1 MKIVIIEDEL
11 LTAQDITGILMQLPD
26 SIEVKRILQSVS
38 EAIQYFEQN
47 EQPDLIF
54 CDIQLGDGHSFDIF
68 KSVPIETPVIFCT
81 AYDEYALE
89 AFRNN
94 GIDYILKPF
103 SRITIN
109 NAIEKYKKLRSQLS
123 GNRIDF
129 EAVLAT
135 IREGYNNYQKSSSIL
150 INWKDKIIPVKI
162 NDIAL
167 FNIEYKTTQLVTF
180 DNQKYFI
187 NQTLDELSEVCGPG
201 FYRANRQYLINKA
214 SVTEALQY
222 FARKLVLKLKIDG
235 KYEIIISKNKVP
247 DFLRWLES

>member
-11 LTAQDITGILMQLPD
+11 LTAQDITGILIQLPGN
-26 SIEVKRILQSVS
+26 IEVTKILQSVS
-38 EAIQYFEQN
+38 EAVQYFEQN

-68 KSVPIETPVIFCT
+68 KSVQIEAPVVFCT

-103 SRITIN
+103 SRITIK
-109 NAIEKYKKLRSQLS
+109 NAIEKYKNLRSQLT

-129 EAVLAT
+129 DAVLAV

-187 NQTLDELSEVCGPG
+187 NQTLDELSEVCGSG
-201 FYRANRQYLINKA
+201 FYRANRQYLINRS

-222 FARKLVLKLKIDG
+222 FARKLVLKLKVDG